1 MAHFAKLGINNV
13 VLEVLTMDNIET
25 VDRQTLVED
34 ENIGIAK
41 LQKETGHLNWK
52 QTSYNGRFRKQY
64 AGIGSTY
71 NSELDIFIL
80 PKPFASWT
88 LDSNGDWQP
97 PVARPADFVGVN
109 QGGNYKWNEETQTWD
124 VNSTYIPFT
133 P

>member
-52 QTSYNGRFRKQY
+52 QTSYNGKFRKRY
-64 AGIGSTY
+64 AGVGYTY
-71 NSELDIFIL
+71 NSELDMFIL

-97 PVARPADFVGVN
+97 PVARPADFVAVN

-124 VNSTYIPFT
+124 VNPNYIPFT